1 MSFLP
6 ASPWDYVTSTGK
18 DGKVRF
24 DPRKSFEFGSYW
36 VSTTWGCVLLYQGK
50 FSEWF
55 FVAYMAAWTAARFLR
70 DREQRL
76 TNAPAARRKP
86 DNPGA

>member
-18 DGKVRF
+18 DGTVRF

-36 VSTTWGCVLLYQGK
+36 VSTAWGCILLHQGK
-50 FSEWF
+50 FSEGF
-55 FVAYMAAWTAARFLR
+55 FLAYMAAWTAARYLR

-76 TNAPAARRKP
+76 ATPSRKVDDP
-86 DNPGA
+86 DK